1 MKWVLGI
8 IGIIWKGYI
17 GIVFFITAFLFY
29 PIIVPFLNSDKG
41 RIRAFQLF
49 KLWGRTV
56 QFFLFYFIKRINKP
70 QLPDEPFIIISNHS
84 SYLDIFLMYSLFPK
98 NRFLFLGK
106 SEILKYPLIRTY
118 FKKFN
123 IPVYRSN
130 PMKAAKSLIAASREV
145 KKGWSLVIFPEGG
158 IPDNNP
164 PKMNEFKDGA
174 FQLAKNVKVPIVPIT
189 FVNNYRL
196 FSDPSFTFGSA
207 YPGVSEVIFHEI
219 IPVETVKELSQD
231 ELKEKCFD
239 IINGPILERFPHFK
253 E

>member
-17 GIVFFITAFLFY
+17 GVVFFISALIFY
-29 PIIVPFLNSDKG
+29 PIIIPFLNSDKAKVK
-41 RIRAFQLF
+41 AFTLF
-49 KLWGRTV
+49 KIWGKVV
-56 QFFLFYFIKRINKP
+56 QYSLFYFIKRTNQPKF
-70 QLPDEPFIIISNHS
+70 PDGPFIIVANHS

-123 IPVYRSN
+123 IPVFRSN
-130 PMKAAKSLIAASREV
+130 PMKAAKSLILASREV

-158 IPDNNP
+158 IPNNNA

-174 FQLAKNVKVPIVPIT
+174 FQLAKSVKVPIVPLT
-189 FVNNYRL
+189 FVNNFKL
-196 FSDPSFTFGSA
+196 FSDPSFTFGPA
-207 YPGVSEVIFHEI
+207 HPGLSQVIFHDI
-219 IPVETVKELSQD
+219 ISKEEVIELSQE
-231 ELKEKCFD
+231 ELKQKCFD
-239 IINGPILERFPHFK
+239 TVSAPILERFPHFK